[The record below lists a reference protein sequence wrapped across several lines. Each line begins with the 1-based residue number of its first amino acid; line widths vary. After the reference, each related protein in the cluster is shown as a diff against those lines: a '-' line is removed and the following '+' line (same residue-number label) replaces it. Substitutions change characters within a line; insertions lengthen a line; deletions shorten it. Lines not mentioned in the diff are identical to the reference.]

1 MAGAAIALALI
12 VVIIFSIPWPLWM
25 SRIAASFRRRRR
37 TDAAMTSV
45 APSHGLRPGLR
56 RLVDAGRRARL
67 LIEALGPVA
76 ADYRKTLPYLNLFF
90 ADVRTSLDVK
100 NARWVVLTRQDYELA
115 VSDVAKL
122 LVQWQAAAD
131 ELNEPELLA
140 VDSIGGCPTSVEALL
155 EDGTRLPRT
164 PIDAQRL
171 RFCEAWEV
179 ERLEESLTRVAADL
193 FRFEQSLLDA
203 HVGPYR

>member
-1 MAGAAIALALI
+1 M
-12 VVIIFSIPWPLWM
+12 
-25 SRIAASFRRRRR
+25 
-37 TDAAMTSV
+37 
-45 APSHGLRPGLR
+45 
-56 RLVDAGRRARL
+56 

-90 ADVRTSLDVK
+90 ADVRTCLDVRS
-100 NARWVVLTRQDYELA
+100 ARWVVLTRQDYELA

-122 LVQWQAAAD
+122 LVAWQAVAD
-131 ELNEPELLA
+131 DLNETELLV

-155 EDGTRLPRT
+155 DDGTRLPRS
-164 PIDAQRL
+164 PIEAQRL

-179 ERLEESLTRVAADL
+179 ERLEASLTRVAADL